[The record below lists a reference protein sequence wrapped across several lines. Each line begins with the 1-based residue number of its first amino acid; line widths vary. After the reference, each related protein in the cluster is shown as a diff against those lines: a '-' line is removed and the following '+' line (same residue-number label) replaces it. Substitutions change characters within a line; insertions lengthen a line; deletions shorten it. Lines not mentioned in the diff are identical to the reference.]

1 MNEEQAGMQYNDAT
15 NGIGDQDIVEP
26 EHEAADVSADM
37 ADDVDIADAEE
48 FILNTPDG
56 GEIVLRP
63 EEVVDLTQKVRD
75 YENRVKQ
82 LEQLEQYTPLLN
94 YITNDEL
101 INRVILYRL
110 QGNKPSDIVKYLYNF
125 FDEHGMLDERPE
137 YEQQGSSNQEI
148 DSLKQELH
156 SLREYMTV
164 QSLVQQNAAQLMR
177 TAEQLGVDIDDNQDY
192 SKILGDISQDLY
204 GDRTYVVRAPLN
216 QRQARVIVQELKERL
231 GTQKQ
236 GSQPSVRAK
245 VAARPA
251 EGRPRQFP
259 AGVKTGGDGV
269 RTPVQGAWSSAKAQE
284 AYLKLLGG

>member
-1 MNEEQAGMQYNDAT
+1 M
-15 NGIGDQDIVEP
+15 
-26 EHEAADVSADM
+26 S
-37 ADDVDIADAEE
+37 DDVDIADAEE
-48 FILNTPDG
+48 FILNAPDG
-56 GEIVLRP
+56 SEIVLKP
-63 EEVVDLTQKVRD
+63 EDVVDLTQKVRD
-75 YENRVKQ
+75 YESRVKQ

-110 QGNKPSDIVKYLYNF
+110 QGNKPADIVKFLYNF
-125 FDEHGMLDERPE
+125 FEERGMFDESPE
-137 YEQQGSSNQEI
+137 YEQQGGSSSEI
-148 DSLKQELH
+148 DSLKQELNN
-156 SLREYMTV
+156 LREYMTV

-177 TAEQLGVDIDDNQDY
+177 TAEQLGVNIDDNQDY

-204 GDRTYVVRAPLN
+204 GDRTYIVRAPLN

-236 GSQPSVRAK
+236 PGVRAK
-245 VAARPA
+245 VAARPV

-259 AGVKTGGDGV
+259 AGVKTGGDGA
-269 RTPVQGAWSSAKAQE
+269 RTSVQGAWSPSKAQE

>member
-1 MNEEQAGMQYNDAT
+1 MNEEQAGMQYDDAT
-15 NGIGDQDIVEP
+15 DGMAGQDIAEP
-26 EHEAADVSADM
+26 EQEAADVSADIS
-37 ADDVDIADAEE
+37 DDVDVADAEE

-63 EEVVDLTQKVRD
+63 EEIVDLTQKVRE

-110 QGNKPSDIVKYLYNF
+110 QGNKPADIVKYLYNF
-125 FDEHGMLDERPE
+125 FEERGMLDERPE
-137 YEQQGSSNQEI
+137 YEQQGVPNQEI
-148 DSLKQELH
+148 DSLKQELN

-177 TAEQLGVDIDDNQDY
+177 TAEQLGVEIDDNQDY

-204 GDRTYVVRAPLN
+204 GDRTYVVRVPLN

-231 GTQKQ
+231 GAQKQ

-259 AGVKTGGDGV
+259 AGVKTGGDGA
-269 RTPVQGAWSSAKAQE
+269 RTSVQGAWSPAKAQE

>member
-1 MNEEQAGMQYNDAT
+1 MNEEQAGMQYDEAT
-15 NGIGDQDIVEP
+15 GGGVDQDIAEP
-26 EHEAADVSADM
+26 EQEAPDVSADVS
-37 ADDVDIADAEE
+37 DDVDVADAEE
-48 FILNTPDG
+48 FIFNTPDG
-56 GEIVLRP
+56 NEIVLKP
-63 EEVVDLTQKVRD
+63 DEIVDLTQKVRE
-75 YENRVKQ
+75 YENRIKQ

-110 QGNKPSDIVKYLYNF
+110 QGNKPADIVKYLYNF
-125 FDEHGMLDERPE
+125 FEERGMLDDKPE
-137 YEQQGSSNQEI
+137 YEQQGVSNQEI
-148 DSLKQELH
+148 DSLKQELN

-177 TAEQLGVDIDDNQDY
+177 TAEQLGVEIDDNQDY

-204 GDRTYVVRAPLN
+204 GDRTYVVRVPLN
-216 QRQARVIVQELKERL
+216 QRQARVIIQELKERL
-231 GTQKQ
+231 GAQKQ
-236 GSQPSVRAK
+236 SSQPSIRAK
-245 VAARPA
+245 VSARPA

-269 RTPVQGAWSSAKAQE
+269 RTSVQGAWSPAKAQE